1 MSRVKNSFYNILAG
15 IAGTILSSILAF
27 MVRTIFI
34 RVLGETYLGFNG
46 LYTNILTVLSLA
58 ELGVGSSIAYMMYK
72 PLAEKNEE
80 KLAQVVQFYRKI
92 YRVIGVVILVLGLCL
107 VPFLPLIVN
116 FENTENL
123 NYIALYLLYLADTVS
138 TYLFFAYKRGVLV
151 ADQKVYISNIFDL
164 IITTILSILQII
176 TLLIFRNFYIYI
188 ILKIAKN
195 LILNLVTSLKVDRMY
210 PSIHKFQEIPS
221 LPKSERQ
228 LVWKNVYAT
237 SIRQIFNELMN
248 STDSIVISVILGIVM
263 VGKYSNYAYILSF
276 VYIFFGGIFN
286 PIQASIGNL
295 SLSASLDKKNEIFNR
310 LRFVNFFFLS
320 FCSSCFLVLVNPF
333 INFWI
338 GGTYTLSFSGVIAIV
353 GMLFVRQTGNCTAI
367 FRLGEG
373 YFRDYHFSPLIAGVL
388 NLVASVILV
397 NNIGIAG
404 VFVGTMIGFGFQF
417 VIVDTI
423 VTYKKVLRRPL
434 SEFYLK
440 WLQTIVLTLCLCT
453 ASYYLSQLFII
464 RRIYDLI
471 FLFIVIIGFNFFAL
485 CVIYWRNNDF
495 QYFIQLVKKFI
506 KKFGGKK
513 HD

>member
-188 ILKIAKN
+188 ILK
-195 LILNLVTSLKVDRMY
+195 
-210 PSIHKFQEIPS
+210 
-221 LPKSERQ
+221 
-228 LVWKNVYAT
+228 
-237 SIRQIFNELMN
+237 
-248 STDSIVISVILGIVM
+248 
-263 VGKYSNYAYILSF
+263 
-276 VYIFFGGIFN
+276 
-286 PIQASIGNL
+286 
-295 SLSASLDKKNEIFNR
+295 
-310 LRFVNFFFLS
+310 
-320 FCSSCFLVLVNPF
+320 
-333 INFWI
+333 
-338 GGTYTLSFSGVIAIV
+338 
-353 GMLFVRQTGNCTAI
+353 VR
-367 FRLGEG
+367 
-373 YFRDYHFSPLIAGVL
+373 
-388 NLVASVILV
+388 
-397 NNIGIAG
+397 
-404 VFVGTMIGFGFQF
+404 
-417 VIVDTI
+417 
-423 VTYKKVLRRPL
+423 
-434 SEFYLK
+434 
-440 WLQTIVLTLCLCT
+440 
-453 ASYYLSQLFII
+453 
-464 RRIYDLI
+464 
-471 FLFIVIIGFNFFAL
+471 
-485 CVIYWRNNDF
+485 
-495 QYFIQLVKKFI
+495 
-506 KKFGGKK
+506 
-513 HD
+513 